1 MVILSVVLRALEK
14 VDQAREKAVDDLIA
28 RTKYYGM
35 PGSGHVGTEGG
46 WGAVYKTLKD
56 RQDHERRQAEEAWKT
71 KENQRFAEEASRS
84 GTGTNRNVRGVSHR
98 KT

>member
-1 MVILSVVLRALEK
+1 MVILSAVLKALEK

-28 RTKYYGM
+28 QTKYYGM

-56 RQDHERRQAEEAWKT
+56 RQEYERKQTEKETRQNPKAPWNK
-71 KENQRFAEEASRS
+71 
-84 GTGTNRNVRGVSHR
+84 
-98 KT
+98 